1 MKECS
6 ETMKQQQKNAVKEQK
21 NAVLSTKECIETT
34 KECSVINETT
44 KEYSVLTPKCWNFAN
59 KTFFLLILIS
69 TKLRLNPTCYKNLY

>member
-1 MKECS
+1 MQCY
-6 ETMKQQQKNAVKEQK
+6 QQKNAVKQQK
-21 NAVLSTKECIETT
+21 NAVLSTKECSETT